1 MHKLLTNINIK
12 SLMNSLKKSKVLVT
26 GATSYLGIRLIEQ
39 LENKVGQ
46 IIGITQNV
54 QKRVLFSEGFGKK
67 VKLFNLDIKNFYKTK
82 IFIKKIKPDRI
93 IHLAAYSNADRD
105 KQIIKK
111 SMEVNATGLINL
123 LKSIEKTK
131 INSVVN
137 VSTVDVYGNARPPF
151 SETSMASPISPY
163 GIFKLSAEN
172 ISNLYYHVYNLPIV
186 NLRLSM
192 VYGCLQPPNKII
204 PFIIESC
211 IKRKKIKMTLGHQTR
226 DFIYVDDAVNA
237 IIRASISKSA
247 FGKTFN
253 IASGQEI
260 SIRDLTKKISRLT
273 KRSLRVS
280 FGKLPM
286 KKGDMIS
293 MRIKTDHAKKVL
305 KWKAKTSLE
314 NGLKKVIK
322 SDKKIRWL

>member
-1 MHKLLTNINIK
+1 
-12 SLMNSLKKSKVLVT
+12 MNSLKKSKILVT

-137 VSTVDVYGNARPPF
+137 VSTVDVYGNAIPPF

-172 ISNLYYHVYNLPIV
+172 ISNLYYINNSSV
-186 NLRLSM
+186 
-192 VYGCLQPPNKII
+192 
-204 PFIIESC
+204 
-211 IKRKKIKMTLGHQTR
+211 
-226 DFIYVDDAVNA
+226 
-237 IIRASISKSA
+237 
-247 FGKTFN
+247 
-253 IASGQEI
+253 
-260 SIRDLTKKISRLT
+260 
-273 KRSLRVS
+273 
-280 FGKLPM
+280 
-286 KKGDMIS
+286 
-293 MRIKTDHAKKVL
+293 
-305 KWKAKTSLE
+305 
-314 NGLKKVIK
+314 
-322 SDKKIRWL
+322 